1 MDAEEA
7 RVEHLKL
14 IQAVVNRLG
23 RNSFAIKSAAAAA
36 SAVLVAFTAS
46 ANSPLAAVGGF
57 AILSLWL
64 LDARFLRQERGFRR
78 LYDSVRKGAP
88 AEPSSD
94 DYFTMELAPDA
105 RQSDGLLGVAVNL
118 SLSLFYVPL
127 LMLIGVSAW
136 IASI

>member
-1 MDAEEA
+1 MDSEAA

-14 IQAVVNRLG
+14 IQAVVDRLG
-23 RNSFAIKSAAAAA
+23 RNSFAIKSTAAAA

-64 LDARFLRQERGFRR
+64 LDARFLRQERCFRR
-78 LYDSVRKGAP
+78 LYDSVRKRAP
-88 AEPSSD
+88 AELGSD

-105 RQSDGLLGVAVNL
+105 RQCDGLLRVAVSL
-118 SLSLFYVPL
+118 SLSLFYAPL
-127 LMLIGVSAW
+127 LILIGVSSW
-136 IASI
+136 IASL

>member
-57 AILSLWL
+57 AILSL
-64 LDARFLRQERGFRR
+64 
-78 LYDSVRKGAP
+78 
-88 AEPSSD
+88 
-94 DYFTMELAPDA
+94 
-105 RQSDGLLGVAVNL
+105 
-118 SLSLFYVPL
+118 
-127 LMLIGVSAW
+127 
-136 IASI
+136 